1 MVKMFVRTVQT
12 NVVTFKVYV
21 TGALVCSVVISLAFK
36 REIRAG
42 IISSSGRTTA
52 GQSVTLSELH
62 QSWRGGAQDF
72 RPSWIGSTYDMKA
85 YL

>member
-1 MVKMFVRTVQT
+1 
-12 NVVTFKVYV
+12 
-21 TGALVCSVVISLAFK
+21 LAFK